1 MPRLSMTNE
10 ELLEKVKDC
19 IEKTLEEPS
28 NQSYLKTALFYI
40 DEEREEITK

>member
-1 MPRLSMTNE
+1 MPQLSMTNE

-19 IEKTLEEPS
+19 IEKSLEEPN

-40 DEEREEITK
+40 EEITK